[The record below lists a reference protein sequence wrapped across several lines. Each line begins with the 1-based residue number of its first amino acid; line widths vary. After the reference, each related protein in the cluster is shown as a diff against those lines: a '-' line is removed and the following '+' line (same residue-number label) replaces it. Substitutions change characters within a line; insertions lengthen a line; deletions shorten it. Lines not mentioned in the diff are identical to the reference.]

1 MKKRKIYVTANDHKR
16 LTELLFEADSFNDRD
31 RKDLQSLQAE
41 LQSAE
46 IVESTEIPRTVV
58 TMNSKLR
65 FVDMDDQSETEVRLV
80 FPSEADMTEGLLS
93 VLSPIGTAL
102 LGYHEGDDIE
112 WAVPAGTRR
121 IRIEKIL
128 YQPEAAGD
136 LDL

>member
-1 MKKRKIYVTANDHKR
+1 MEKRKIFMTANDHKR
-16 LTELLFEADSFNDRD
+16 LTDLLSVDGSFNHRD

-46 IVESTEIPRTVV
+46 VMESTAIPKTVV

-65 FVDMDDQSETEVRLV
+65 FMDMDDQSETEVRLV
-80 FPSEADMTEGLLS
+80 FPSDADMAEGLLS

-102 LGYHEGDDIE
+102 LGYHEGDLIE

-136 LDL
+136 LNL